1 MSNPSRIVE
10 EVSNI
15 ATDNGPGSYERA
27 YQHLQNEYDNLLE
40 NERLCSPDQQVN
52 QAKVAKQW
60 EDMTDELSRRGLLA
74 GLSVAYLRDNFDR
87 LDTQGRKTGHLPGP
101 DGMLTHSEIRQEQG
115 HNKVFANY
123 FDNNAGKKDFF
134 FEVARATNHGNT
146 RKVIEHEDVDRYLR
160 REDRSN
166 RKAERQEDARHSMDP
181 LFQQDECDQR
191 TLLEHINSKNRNGRV
206 TVREMQMYLDECDRR
221 ANNPDS
227 IYNEKNAAF
236 VQSILNGE
244 QTWNRAGDG
253 FQINKLARKGNFDA
267 LNMTTSG
274 AGQDLKDNF
283 DAADE
288 MYHSKTAPVAED
300 FTEKTTCEEVAE
312 AEQPKDTVEPE
323 KDCADKAEGCIEVP
337 KNLFEVRQGEGYWH
351 VAKRLLSL
359 NPQDK
364 PTNQEIMHCMTVM
377 ITQNAAHRTDVH
389 PHYAPMLHTGD
400 TINCD
405 IAALC
410 AQVPAA
416 KRILRR

>member
-15 ATDNGPGSYERA
+15 ATDNGPGSYDRA
-27 YQHLQNEYDNLLE
+27 YQKLQDGYDTLLE

-52 QAKVAKQW
+52 QERVAKQW
-60 EDMTDELSRRGLLA
+60 QDMTDELSRRGLLA
-74 GLSVAYLRDNFDR
+74 GLSVAYLKDNFSQ

-146 RKVIEHEDVDRYLR
+146 RKVIEHEDIDKYLR

-166 RKAERQEDARHSMDP
+166 RKAERQEDARHSMEP

-221 ANNPDS
+221 SGNPDS

-244 QTWNRAGDG
+244 QSWNRAGDG

-267 LNMTTSG
+267 LNMTTAG
-274 AGQDLKDNF
+274 AGQDLKNNY

-288 MYHSKTAPVAED
+288 MYHSKTAPVEED
-300 FTEKTTCEEVAE
+300 FTAKTACEELDE
-312 AEQPKDTVEPE
+312 KPPKDAVEPE
-323 KDCADKAEGCIEVP
+323 KDCADKGDCIDVP
-337 KNLFEVRQGEGYWH
+337 KSIFEIRQGEGYWH

-359 NPQDK
+359 NPGDK
-364 PTNQEIMHCMTVM
+364 PTNNEIMAAT
-377 ITQNAAHRTDVH
+377 IELIAQNNAVRTDVH
-389 PHYAPMLHTGD
+389 PNYKPMLHTGD
-400 TINCD
+400 VVECD
-405 IAALC
+405 IAKLC
-410 AQVPAA
+410 ATVPAA
-416 KRILRR
+416 KRILRK